1 MRTLYIQAKCSDC
14 CVIELRDA
22 KTNGVFSKEKQG
34 YVPRNIGIG
43 GGDYIKLTIDLDNG
57 NIVGWNSPENEDI
70 INAMKDM

>member
-1 MRTLYIQAKCSDC
+1 MRILYIQAKCSDC
-14 CVIELRDA
+14 CVIELKDA
-22 KTNGVFSKEKQG
+22 KSNISKENHG

-57 NIVGWNSPENEDI
+57 NIIGWNSPENEDI